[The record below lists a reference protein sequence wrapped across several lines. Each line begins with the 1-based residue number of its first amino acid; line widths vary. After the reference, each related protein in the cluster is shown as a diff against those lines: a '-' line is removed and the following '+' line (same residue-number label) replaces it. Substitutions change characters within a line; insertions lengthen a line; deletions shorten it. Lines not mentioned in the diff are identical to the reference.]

1 MEGRG
6 SSERVIWNPI
16 GATAGLSKGAAKYH
30 NDDYDNWH
38 FLLTKLIFDGF
49 FPKREKIRRGE
60 NVLKGIVSSQ
70 HPAPAGE
77 WNGGEVV
84 IRNEWQDW
92 RRFRLRRKCK
102 SCGIWEMLHR
112 HEQGQ
117 NQVKNSLWLSIYGQ
131 VYFTSLGMLLVLVQ
145 KAERWEWQENEFLKY
160 LSRFLLLGGGEEL
173 KKKRW
178 REQVKTEDH
187 FSSQIDK
194 LFLSL
199 LVWVRHPLLLP
210 LCGGFWAETERRER
224 NSTVRMKDGL
234 GNFNWVDLK
243 GLGATQ

>member
-1 MEGRG
+1 MCSR
-6 SSERVIWNPI
+6 
-16 GATAGLSKGAAKYH
+16 GLSA
-30 NDDYDNWH
+30 
-38 FLLTKLIFDGF
+38 
-49 FPKREKIRRGE
+49 
-60 NVLKGIVSSQ
+60 VSTQ
-70 HPAPAGE
+70 PAPAGE

-102 SCGIWEMLHR
+102 SCGKCCTTMNKVRIKSRILSDCLFMAKCSLLHLGCCWFLCR
-112 HEQGQ
+112 KQKDGNDRKMSSWNIFQGFYC
-117 NQVKNSLWLSIYGQ
+117 W
-131 VYFTSLGMLLVLVQ
+131 
-145 KAERWEWQENEFLKY
+145 
-160 LSRFLLLGGGEEL
+160 EEL

-210 LCGGFWAETERRER
+210 EALPLCGVFWAETKRRKR